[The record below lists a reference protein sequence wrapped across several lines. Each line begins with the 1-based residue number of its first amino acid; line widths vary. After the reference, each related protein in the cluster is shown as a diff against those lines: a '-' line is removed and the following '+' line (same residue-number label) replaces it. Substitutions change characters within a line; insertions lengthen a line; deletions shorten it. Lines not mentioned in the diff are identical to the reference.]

1 MASFTA
7 MQQSANDDRTTMRQL
22 METITRRLANP
33 MEPIE
38 SLCINLRYPS
48 DESTTQ
54 RRAFGVTIN
63 PPVPSANGSG
73 FDQYWVPFFDS
84 IPSGDLDRL
93 SFASI
98 PARMPRT
105 ARRLK
110 RPGLRAHLALLKSS
124 IRTAKGSSTTQSYR
138 GSTSLA
144 SRRTSAL
151 KSSKMP

>member
-38 SLCINLRYPS
+38 SLCITLRYPS

-73 FDQYWVPFFDS
+73 FDQYWVPLFNS
-84 IPSGDLDRL
+84 MPSGDVDRL
-93 SFASI
+93 HRLHQFPQECRQRRDASNDRGSGHI
-98 PARMPRT
+98 WLFSSHRSGPPR
-105 ARRLK
+105 
-110 RPGLRAHLALLKSS
+110 GLRQRRATEAPPVWHREGQAH
-124 IRTAKGSSTTQSYR
+124 
-138 GSTSLA
+138 
-144 SRRTSAL
+144 
-151 KSSKMP
+151 